1 MLPEIT
7 QAILNAKMAKQ
18 ITFAALA
25 DIVGCNEVF
34 LAAVCYR
41 QASASHE
48 QAIKLLDALG
58 LDHALAPSLT
68 GFPVKGGLMPT
79 VPVDPL
85 ALPLLRD
92 PPGLRPAAQGR
103 DPGDVR
109 RRHHRAPSTSPCR
122 SRRNPIPK
130 GIGSRSRC
138 RESFCRTS
146 DGESVRLSVSK
157 LPRGSH

>member
-1 MLPEIT
+1 MLPEFT

-41 QASASHE
+41 QASVSHE

-79 VPVDPL
+79 IPVDPL
-85 ALPLLRD
+85 LYRFYEILQVYGLPLKD
-92 PPGLRPAAQGR
+92 VIQETF
-103 DPGDVR
+103 GDGIMSAIDFTMQVEKE
-109 RRHHRAPSTSPCR
+109 AD
-122 SRRNPIPK
+122 PK
-130 GIGSRSRC
+130 GDRVKITMSGK
-138 RESFCRTS
+138 F
-146 DGESVRLSVSK
+146 
-157 LPRGSH
+157 LPYKRW